1 MKTNKQ
7 AKVVRVTRTEF
18 ELDDGR
24 IYEHPVAL
32 DGEAVPTIEDFQRFY
47 DFWSDVIGKHV
58 EEAD

>member
-24 IYEHPVAL
+24 IYEHPLEL
-32 DGEAVPTIEDFQRFY
+32 DEDPTIEDFQRFY